1 LRADNLV
8 VSPNAFIGKAKEPTD
23 AELATALGPAKVIWD
38 QLLADFANESGIV
51 DQEWNSYSLKAG
63 WALRLKHQRRNTVY
77 LSPRQ
82 DCFLTSFALGN
93 KAMQAAR
100 QCKLP
105 PPVIKI
111 INEAKKYAEGTG
123 VRLEVKAPKDIE
135 SVKKLAAIKLPN

>member
-1 LRADNLV
+1 M
-8 VSPNAFIGKAKEPTD
+8 SPNAFINKSKPPTN
-23 AELATALGPAKVIWD
+23 AELAAALGPAKKIWD
-38 QLLADFANESGIV
+38 QLIGDLADECGIV

-63 WALRLKHQRRNTVY
+63 WSLRLKHKQRNIVY

-82 DCFLTSFALGN
+82 DCFLASFALGD

-105 PPVIKI
+105 PPAIKI

-135 SVKKLAAIKLPN
+135 SVKKLAAIKLAN